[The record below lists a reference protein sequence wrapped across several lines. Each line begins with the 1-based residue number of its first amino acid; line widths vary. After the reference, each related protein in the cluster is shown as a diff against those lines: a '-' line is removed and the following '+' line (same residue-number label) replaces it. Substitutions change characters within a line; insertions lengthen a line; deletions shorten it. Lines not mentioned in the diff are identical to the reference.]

1 MHLGWEVPVQRADR
15 DVGAF
20 GNGTHLNRLI
30 STLRGDSQCGI
41 EDALATLSLS
51 LRTEFGLGQGGHR
64 QHLRLTWVA
73 RRAGTGLRWRR
84 HAVSGSFCSSYWSKR
99 YARGLQTS
107 PLRIARDCAC
117 PAATRT
123 GLTTG
128 PRTIRTR
135 SEEHT

>member
-73 RRAGTGLRWRR
+73 RRAGTGFRWRR
-84 HAVSGSFCSSYWSKR
+84 HAVSGSFCFVVLVK
-99 YARGLQTS
+99 
-107 PLRIARDCAC
+107 
-117 PAATRT
+117 
-123 GLTTG
+123 
-128 PRTIRTR
+128 TIRTR
-135 SEEHT
+135 APDLSPPHRPGLRVSCCNAYRFDHRPTYY